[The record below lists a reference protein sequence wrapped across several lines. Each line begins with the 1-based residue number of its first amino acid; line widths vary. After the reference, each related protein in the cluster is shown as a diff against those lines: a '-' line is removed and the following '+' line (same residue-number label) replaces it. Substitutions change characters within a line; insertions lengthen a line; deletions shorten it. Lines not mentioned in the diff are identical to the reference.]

1 MLVTTPLGHA
11 RRWIWRIGQRGQF
24 ASVPLAGGCTATD
37 IVMGKDGKRDERK
50 ARRARKAEKQMNR
63 RLHEKEA
70 GQRKQ
75 SKRRKHSTAS
85 SAVLEISFRSQGV
98 LCGFVPFAQLPADQI
113 LSAPVQL
120 DTSTI
125 YHAMA
130 LDICGTKSLIHCLV
144 PQLTE
149 RTGAQIIGA
158 PCRGRQRRGC
168 VMFLSEELTL
178 SGAHKDISPGLL
190 YVVEGTRS
198 IWLAAPEE
206 AIAHEW
212 KRDSSNSASEAESVW
227 LHRQHDPHQSGSRY
241 GWRGAGDG
249 GPIVLRAG
257 DAVFIPPA
265 WWHAIMGAPGGVAL
279 ALEVGSMASQPVV
292 YRHVGPTRAPV
303 HVWNNPSRIRQRATT
318 PMVVP

>member
-11 RRWIWRIGQRGQF
+11 RRWIWRTGQRGQF

-120 DTSTI
+120 DTSTTYLHI
-125 YHAMA
+125 PCHGARRLRHQELDPLSCTTTHVLLMIDYPVSKEKQVLLKASNRKAFTREGIRNQMRLKWLAMA
-130 LDICGTKSLIHCLV
+130 RAL
-144 PQLTE
+144 P
-149 RTGAQIIGA
+149 
-158 PCRGRQRRGC
+158 
-168 VMFLSEELTL
+168 
-178 SGAHKDISPGLL
+178 
-190 YVVEGTRS
+190 
-198 IWLAAPEE
+198 AAP
-206 AIAHEW
+206 
-212 KRDSSNSASEAESVW
+212 SAW
-227 LHRQHDPHQSGSRY
+227 
-241 GWRGAGDG
+241 
-249 GPIVLRAG
+249 
-257 DAVFIPPA
+257 
-265 WWHAIMGAPGGVAL
+265 
-279 ALEVGSMASQPVV
+279 
-292 YRHVGPTRAPV
+292 
-303 HVWNNPSRIRQRATT
+303 
-318 PMVVP
+318 